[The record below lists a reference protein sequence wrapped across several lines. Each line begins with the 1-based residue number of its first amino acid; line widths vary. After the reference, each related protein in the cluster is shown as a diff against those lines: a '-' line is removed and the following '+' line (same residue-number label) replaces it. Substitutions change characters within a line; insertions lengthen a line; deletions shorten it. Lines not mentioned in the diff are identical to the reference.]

1 MRVPG
6 ADAAPSVQG
15 LDEEALIQLPVP
27 AGLAQEVL
35 RVLEERSRGGAR
47 SHLRGSRVYGKYGP
61 GRGAER
67 DGGGSPVVPSEG
79 GGCGSAGPGAARD
92 EAARDEAE
100 DGACAEPKSDS
111 QLFGELLE
119 REGLRLPEAAESGGD
134 APGGTGT
141 GRRNPR
147 GAAGAPGAAAGAAA
161 ALTARPP
168 PAAWGSCEGAS
179 GRGSLAEVAR
189 VAEAI
194 RGGGCEAELRVA
206 GLQHMVRVLQQEPEP
221 EQQQQQPGGEGT
233 RCEGSPAR
241 AGQGRGQGRR
251 APPERPLRAGRS
263 W

>member
-1 MRVPG
+1 MQLP
-6 ADAAPSVQG
+6 G

-47 SHLRGSRVYGKYGP
+47 SHLRGSRVYGKYWP

-67 DGGGSPVVPSEG
+67 DGGGSPEVPSEG
-79 GGCGSAGPGAARD
+79 AGCGSAGPGAARD
-92 EAARDEAE
+92 EAARDKEAKDEAARDE
-100 DGACAEPKSDS
+100 DDVCEEPKSDS

-119 REGLRLPEAAESGGD
+119 REGLRFPEAAESGGD
-134 APGGTGT
+134 GAGGTGT
-141 GRRNPR
+141 GCQNPR
-147 GAAGAPGAAAGAAA
+147 GALGALGTAAT
-161 ALTARPP
+161 LTALPP
-168 PAAWGSCEGAS
+168 AAAWGSCEGAH

-194 RGGGCEAELRVA
+194 RSGGCEAELRVA

-221 EQQQQQPGGEGT
+221 EPEQQQPGGEGS

-241 AGQGRGQGRR
+241 AGQGRAAEGR
-251 APPERPLRAGRS
+251 APSPS
-263 W
+263 